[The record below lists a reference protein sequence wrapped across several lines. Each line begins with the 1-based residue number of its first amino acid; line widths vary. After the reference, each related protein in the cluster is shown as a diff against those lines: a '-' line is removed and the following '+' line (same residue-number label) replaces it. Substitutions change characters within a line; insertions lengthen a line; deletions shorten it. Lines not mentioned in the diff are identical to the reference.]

1 MKKQENGE
9 FMKKQFS
16 NYILVE
22 HSLIKRDM
30 SVLRDRKTKPEMFR
44 SALKRISRI
53 LAVEASKDL
62 KLSNINVKTPLEN
75 TIGYKLAQE
84 VVLVP
89 VLRAGLGMLDGFLE
103 VMPDAKVGHIGLQRD
118 EKTLRPTEYYFK
130 TPKNLNKTRVILIDP
145 MLATGG
151 SSSQALSFLK
161 KKNAR
166 DLVFVCI
173 VAAPEGVKKLLE
185 EHPNVKIYSAAMD
198 RQLND
203 KGYILPGLGD
213 AGDRTFGT
221 L

>member
-1 MKKQENGE
+1 
-9 FMKKQFS
+9 MKKQFR
-16 NYILVE
+16 NFILVE

-44 SALKRISRI
+44 SVLKRISQV
-53 LAVEASKDL
+53 LAVEACKDL
-62 KLSNINVKTPLEN
+62 KLAKKTVRTPLEN
-75 TIGYKLAQE
+75 TEGFELAQE
-84 VVLVP
+84 IVLVP

-103 VMPDAKVGHIGLQRD
+103 VIPDAKVGHIGLQRD
-118 EKTLRPTEYYFK
+118 EDTLLPSEYYFK
-130 TPKNLNKTRVILIDP
+130 TPKKLNRTRVILIDP

-151 SSSQALSFLK
+151 SSSQALNFLK
-161 KKNAR
+161 KKEAK
-166 DLVFVCI
+166 DIAFVCL
-173 VAAPEGVKKLLE
+173 VAAPEGIKKLLK
-185 EHPNVKIYSAAMD
+185 EHPGVKIYGAAID